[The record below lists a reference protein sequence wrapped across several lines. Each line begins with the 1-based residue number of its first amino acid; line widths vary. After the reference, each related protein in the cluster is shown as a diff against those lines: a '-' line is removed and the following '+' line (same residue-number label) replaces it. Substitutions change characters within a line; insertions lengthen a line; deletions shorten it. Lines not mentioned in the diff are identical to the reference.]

1 MNPFEKLTSIFGLK
15 IGKLFDKLNI
25 LSNNTIGDKNYHI
38 HLDKGFSGTVSHD
51 GDKITINPDNILPN
65 QKTQLQDLIKRELF
79 QDCDY
84 LVTNSDENMLE
95 MAQAIIDRE
104 IKKIAILEKAI
115 PRDDFYAWKAALVI
129 RELRKQGKPVEE
141 YIDNV
146 FKTMG
151 ERGRKICNLCTAGY
165 LEGILDLYNACQTET
180 GFNKEEFLKR
190 YNVIVAE
197 SAFSIFVHIGKDKPA
212 LKRNILEKLETNKR
226 YGNYYVNVHALN
238 KLNIKNA
245 EDVIREIITE
255 NQSIEVSE
263 SNKSRDALFVR
274 LEEVKLKT

>member
-1 MNPFEKLTSIFGLK
+1 MNPFEKLTSIFGIK
-15 IGKLFDKLNI
+15 VGKLFDKLSL

-38 HLDKGFSGTVSHD
+38 HLDKDFSGTVSQD
-51 GDKITINPDNILPN
+51 GDKITINPDKISAA
-65 QKTQLQDLIKRELF
+65 QKAQLQDLIKQELF

-84 LVTNSDENMLE
+84 LVTDTDENMRE
-95 MAQAIIDRE
+95 MAQTIIERE
-104 IKKIAILEKAI
+104 IKKFSVLEKVI

-129 RELRKQGKPVEE
+129 RELHKQDKPVEE

-165 LEGILDLYNACQTET
+165 LEGILDLYTAYQTE
-180 GFNKEEFLKR
+180 GGSNKDEFLKR

-197 SAFSIFVHIGKDKPA
+197 SAFLIFVHAGKDKA
-212 LKRNILEKLETNKR
+212 TLKRNILEKLETNKR
-226 YGNYYVNVHALN
+226 YGNYYVNIHALN
-238 KLNIKNA
+238 KLNVKNS
-245 EDVIREIITE
+245 EDVVREIITE
-255 NQSIEVSE
+255 NSTIEVSE

-274 LEEVKLKT
+274 LEEVKPEK